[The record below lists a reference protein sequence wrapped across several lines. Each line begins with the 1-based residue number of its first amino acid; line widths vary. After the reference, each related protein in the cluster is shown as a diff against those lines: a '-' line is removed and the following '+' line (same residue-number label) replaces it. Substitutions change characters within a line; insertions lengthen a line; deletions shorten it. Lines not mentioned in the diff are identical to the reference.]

1 MKKIMKATLAKG
13 IAAASLFAVLPV
25 SASCTERTLSRPFC
39 LEEVRLLDSPFLEAM
54 EVE

>member
-25 SASCTERTLSRPFC
+25 S
-39 LEEVRLLDSPFLEAM
+39 LLAQSELYPGQSFPGGD